1 MSDQVIMAA
10 GCMLHQLP
18 KLLDQFGAIDQTQ
31 IRMTFGPSG
40 SLRKKIENGEN
51 CSLFISAV
59 SKHTDALLKTGKLCQ
74 SGVLG
79 LNPTVLVCRSGLEI
93 STETVLQFLT
103 DPQWAL
109 GVSTTG
115 LDPDANEVETLSK
128 LSKTTDS
135 NLERLIGR
143 TRLITGGRENPNAPT
158 GRNQYGWIM
167 ETQDLDLLLTFQ
179 SNAMEAVADN
189 PDLKFIQVPSSIRV
203 IGHFGVGISFD
214 ASAAIQK
221 FYHWILSEQGQN
233 TLAQHGFR
241 GIKGNHSSESGRGQ

>member
-79 LNPTVLVCRSGLEI
+79 LNPTVLVCRSDLEI

-115 LDPDANEVETLSK
+115 LDPDADEVEILSK
-128 LSKTTDS
+128 LSKTTDL

-203 IGHFGVGISFD
+203 VGHFGVGISFD
-214 ASAAIQK
+214 AIAAIQK
-221 FYHWILSEQGQN
+221 FYHWILSEKGQK
-233 TLAQHGFR
+233 TLVQYGFR
-241 GIKGNHSSESGRGQ
+241 GIKGNHSSEPRRGQ

>member
-59 SKHTDALLKTGKLCQ
+59 SKHTDALLKTGKFCQ

-79 LNPTVLVCRSGLEI
+79 LNPTVLVCRSDLEI

-115 LDPDANEVETLSK
+115 LDPDADEVETLSK

-135 NLERLIGR
+135 NLEHLIGR

-167 ETQDLDLLLTFQ
+167 ETQGLDLLLTFQ

-189 PDLKFIQVPSSIRV
+189 PDLKFIQVPSSIRI
-203 IGHFGVGISFD
+203 IGHFGVGISLD
-214 ASAAIQK
+214 ATAAIQK
-221 FYHWILSEQGQN
+221 FYHWILSEKGQN

-241 GIKGNHSSESGRGQ
+241 GIKGNHSSEPGRGQ